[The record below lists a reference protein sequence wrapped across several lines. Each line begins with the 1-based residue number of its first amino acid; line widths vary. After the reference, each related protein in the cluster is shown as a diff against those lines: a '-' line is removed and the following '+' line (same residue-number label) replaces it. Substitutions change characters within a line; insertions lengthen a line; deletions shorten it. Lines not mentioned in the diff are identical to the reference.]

1 MYTTKSARPSKPYN
15 LFSTFL
21 SPFYLPQFQL
31 RPRRQGR
38 LGHAPERVIANAA
51 PEVEVRK
58 FLVGGG
64 ETYGKD
70 PEGGT
75 ASMTCRGGEPN
86 QGTLPFNQVECP
98 KSTGGQQES
107 KSHNLADLPEASQFH
122 IPVRRQLAHQIYQS
136 QSILAKY

>member
-1 MYTTKSARPSKPYN
+1 MPKTTNTSN
-15 LFSTFL
+15 LISTL
-21 SPFYLPQFQL
+21 ITPLNSRQFQL

-51 PEVEVRK
+51 PEVEVRN

-86 QGTLPFNQVECP
+86 QGTLPFKQVECP